1 VAGDVANPRIWTE
14 ADVWVADTGTIPT
27 IAPGADVTDLV
38 DLFAADLSLD
48 WDAAG
53 LLSED
58 GMVESRDE
66 TTTDHFAWGGIL
78 VRTTRSKY
86 KRTFKV
92 TMLEENALTYGLV
105 NPRSDTVTVGD
116 VTVRTV
122 VVPNPDPRSFILET
136 RDGDNTRRR
145 YIPRGEVVEVGDV
158 KYGPEDMQG
167 FELTINVYPDG
178 NAQLFYDI
186 TNDPQAAVVS

>member
-1 VAGDVANPRIWTE
+1 MAGDTANPRIWTE
-14 ADVWVADTGTIPT
+14 ADVWVADTGTIAT
-27 IAPGADVTDLV
+27 IAPDADVGDLV
-38 DLFAADLSLD
+38 DLFAADLATE
-48 WDAAG
+48 WDALG

-66 TTTDHFAWGGIL
+66 DTTDHFAWGGIL

-92 TMLEENALTYGLV
+92 TALEENATTFGLV
-105 NPRSDTVTVGD
+105 NPRSDTVTDGD

-122 VVPNPDPRSFILET
+122 VVPNPDPRSWILET
-136 RDGDNTRRR
+136 RDGDVIRRR

-158 KYGPEDMQG
+158 NYGPEEMQG

-178 NAQLFYDI
+178 DGQLFYDI
-186 TNDPQAAVVS
+186 TNDPQAALIS

>member
-1 VAGDVANPRIWTE
+1 VAGDTANPRIWTE
-14 ADVWVADTGTIPT
+14 ADVWVAPPLTIPT
-27 IAPGADVTDLV
+27 IAPGGDLS
-38 DLFAADLSLD
+38 DLFDLLAADLSAE
-48 WDAAG
+48 WDALG

-58 GMVESRDE
+58 GMTEHRDE
-66 TTTDHFAWGGIL
+66 NTTDHFAWGGIL

-92 TMLEENALTYGLV
+92 AALEETAVPFGLV
-105 NPRSDTVTVGD
+105 NPRSTSDTDGD
-116 VTVRTV
+116 VTVRTII
-122 VVPNPDPRSFILET
+122 VPQPDPRSFILET

-158 KYGPEDMQG
+158 LYGPEEMQK

-178 NAQLFYDI
+178 DGQLFYDI
-186 TNDPQAAVVS
+186 TNDLQAAVVS